1 MGMSNLNQAMYEMF
15 GVGKE
20 PGAESAPVKAAE
32 PVAAAE
38 ETIDKLDVLAEET
51 KEEVAPAVVLDDPY
65 PPKKSYEKTY
75 LAAGT
80 CIVGTIKTEGDLEIA
95 GEFTGDVVSGG
106 NVTLHSGSNGN
117 ITAVSLKI
125 YNSMLCGD
133 VHATDRVEIGEG
145 SAVNGNVFASR
156 MVCAGA
162 VKGDVEIKNEL
173 VLEKT
178 AQFEGNIKTGTM
190 SMASGAM
197 VRGKLEMTGASDKWE

>member
-1 MGMSNLNQAMYEMF
+1 MGKSNLNQAMYEMF
-15 GVGKE
+15 GVGKD
-20 PGAESAPVKAAE
+20 PNAESE
-32 PVAAAE
+32 PVAAKE
-38 ETIDKLDVLAEET
+38 ESIDKLDILAVEKAED
-51 KEEVAPAVVLDDPY
+51 VAPAVVMDDPY
-65 PPKKSYEKTY
+65 IPPKKTYEKTY

-145 SAVNGNVFASR
+145 SAVNGNIYASR

-162 VKGDVEIKNEL
+162 VKGDVEIKNDL
-173 VLEKT
+173 VLEHT
-178 AQFEGNIKTGTM
+178 AQFDGNIKTGTM
-190 SMASGAM
+190 SMESGAI
-197 VRGKLEMTGASDKWE
+197 VRGRLEMTGATDKWN

>member
-1 MGMSNLNQAMYEMF
+1 MGMNNLNQAMYEMF

-20 PGAESAPVKAAE
+20 PGAESEPVKAT
-32 PVAAAE
+32 E
-38 ETIDKLDVLAEET
+38 ESLDKLDVLVEE
-51 KEEVAPAVVLDDPY
+51 KKDDVVSAVVMDDPY
-65 PPKKSYEKTY
+65 FPPKKSYEKTY

-95 GEFTGDVVSGG
+95 GEFTGDVISGG

-145 SAVNGNVFASR
+145 SAVNGNIFASR
-156 MVCAGA
+156 MLCAGA
-162 VKGDVEIKNEL
+162 VKGDVEIKGDL

-178 AQFEGNIKTGTM
+178 ARFEGNIKTGTM

-197 VRGKLEMTGASDKWE
+197 VRGKLEMTGASDKWD

>member
-1 MGMSNLNQAMYEMF
+1 MGKSNMNQAMFEMF
-15 GVGKE
+15 GVGKD
-20 PGAESAPVKAAE
+20 PNAVSAK
-32 PVAAAE
+32 
-38 ETIDKLDVLAEET
+38 
-51 KEEVAPAVVLDDPY
+51 KEENFDDLDFLTVEEEEPPVPVVEMNDPY
-65 PPKKSYEKTY
+65 TTLVPKKAYDKTY
-75 LAAGT
+75 LAVGT

-125 YNSMLCGD
+125 SNSMLCGD
-133 VHATDRVEIGEG
+133 VHATDSVEIGEG
-145 SAVNGNVFASR
+145 SAINGNIFAGR

-162 VKGDVEIKNEL
+162 VKGDVEIKGDL

-190 SMASGAM
+190 SMASGAV
-197 VRGKLEMTGASDKWE
+197 VRGKLEMTGAPSEKWS

>member
-20 PGAESAPVKAAE
+20 PGAEGAPVKAT
-32 PVAAAE
+32 E
-38 ETIDKLDVLAEET
+38 ESLDKLDVIAEE
-51 KEEVAPAVVLDDPY
+51 KKDDVVPAVVLDDPY

-145 SAVNGNVFASR
+145 SAINGNVFASR

-162 VKGDVEIKNEL
+162 VKGDVEIKNDL

-178 AQFEGNIKTGTM
+178 ARFDGNIKTGTM
-190 SMASGAM
+190 SMASGAI

>member
-1 MGMSNLNQAMYEMF
+1 MPSPSL
-15 GVGKE
+15 
-20 PGAESAPVKAAE
+20 KAAE
-32 PVAAAE
+32 PVAAVE
-38 ETIDKLDVLAEET
+38 ETPNKLDVLAEEK

-80 CIVGTIKTEGDLEIA
+80 CIVGTIKTEGDLKIA
-95 GEFTGDVVSGG
+95 GEFT
-106 NVTLHSGSNGN
+106 
-117 ITAVSLKI
+117 
-125 YNSMLCGD
+125 GD

-145 SAVNGNVFASR
+145 SAINGNVFASR

-190 SMASGAM
+190 SMASGAI